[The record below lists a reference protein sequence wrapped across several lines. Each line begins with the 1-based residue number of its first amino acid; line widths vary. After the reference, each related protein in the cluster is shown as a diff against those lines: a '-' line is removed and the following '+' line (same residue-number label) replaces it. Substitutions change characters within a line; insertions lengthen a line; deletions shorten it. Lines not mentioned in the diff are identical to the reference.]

1 MAAVL
6 QEEQIMTNNK
16 DSVASYIGSGAS
28 KRGPFYC
35 NHCNRKLDC
44 LDQDTREYLCTYCN
58 ISYYPDYQNVKRA
71 NKFETPGPET
81 DIHGNV
87 LTQDKPLL
95 AAICPETWTKKKGLA
110 LKKQFDDSE
119 NNVCLVTSLD

>member
-1 MAAVL
+1 
-6 QEEQIMTNNK
+6 MTNNK
-16 DSVASYIGSGAS
+16 DSVASYIGPGTN

-35 NHCNRKLDC
+35 NYCNRKLDC
-44 LDQDTREYLCTYCN
+44 LGQDTREYLCTYCN
-58 ISYYPDYQNVKRA
+58 ISYFPYHQNVKRA

-95 AAICPETWTKKKGLA
+95 TAICPETWTKKKEDKLPEVFEA
-110 LKKQFDDSE
+110 LKSKGFKW
-119 NNVCLVTSLD
+119 TSFEERVG

>member
-1 MAAVL
+1 
-6 QEEQIMTNNK
+6 MTNNK

-28 KRGPFYC
+28 KRGPFYS
-35 NHCNRKLDC
+35 NHCNRKRDC

-58 ISYYPDYQNVKRA
+58 ISYYPDYQSVKRA

-87 LTQDKPLL
+87 
-95 AAICPETWTKKKGLA
+95 
-110 LKKQFDDSE
+110 
-119 NNVCLVTSLD
+119 